1 MKNKIIFII
10 FILLT
15 LFSQSFCNESNSVE
29 IIFPRIILKK
39 VPVDIKFIFPDECIG
54 KQVKVFFNDEP
65 DRSVLVD
72 KKEIIIEEIIF
83 NSSGKNRLNISTGSF
98 DYTETFRV
106 ISGWFSLIAPIVAIG
121 LALIT
126 KEMILSLFAGIW
138 AGVTILNNFNPLKGF
153 FNALN
158 GYVVSALSDHGHASI
173 IIFSLLFGGMIGIL
187 SRNGGMLGI
196 VNSASKYAKTRKRG
210 QIVTLL
216 MGIVIFFDDYSN
228 SLLVGNTMRPF
239 TDKLKI
245 SREKLSYLVDST
257 AAPVANLAFIS
268 TWSIFQMSLLDV
280 PYKNAGINSSP
291 YITFLKSIPF
301 GFYSIFA
308 IWLLI
313 WLSLYRRDFGPM
325 FHAERRAVTTG
336 KVLRDGA
343 SPLMDDSLISSE
355 QLTVK
360 PAHWIY
366 AIIPILI
373 VIITTIAGLYVTG
386 VNNLMGLPATFQ
398 NIIGNS
404 DSYSSLMW
412 GAALGGFVGLI
423 MSISGSLLSLKK
435 TMEAWLSGVRSMLL
449 AAIILCLAW
458 TLGNVCE
465 SMQTAEFI
473 ITGSQNIVRPEILPF
488 LSFLLAAAI
497 SFSTGTSWGTM
508 TILIPL
514 IIPLALKMTGN
525 DINSQIFLASFAA
538 ILSGATFGD
547 HCSPISDTTILSS
560 MASGADHVDHVKTQI
575 PYALTAGSIAA
586 ILGYIPIGFGV
597 SKMLVF
603 FFSLILILLIVR
615 FVGRK
620 VDI

>member
-54 KQVKVFFNDEP
+54 KQVKVFFNDDP
-65 DRSVLVD
+65 DRSILVD

-412 GAALGGFVGLI
+412 GAA
-423 MSISGSLLSLKK
+423 
-435 TMEAWLSGVRSMLL
+435 
-449 AAIILCLAW
+449 
-458 TLGNVCE
+458 
-465 SMQTAEFI
+465 EFI